1 MTKQELLK
9 KITEY
14 YLGSHDFNGLP
25 VRTIDLPIDELKKN
39 LAELIDDGD
48 ISIRTGEGMDN
59 PYVKR
64 MKSQPKEEQI
74 KSLKE
79 VDDITH
85 VVAYPEGDKLK
96 KAVVPQKYKG
106 KPYKL
111 AVAKGIPVLECAFF
125 KLEVLEK
132 FRNDP
137 RYHYRINDIVGAIY
151 SLDDKGMGKK
161 EELYLQSVGFGYDKG
176 RNNRVVCAFYTDLM
190 NLDKDLQQYWKYH
203 EVTGDYTPHPDY
215 VWSQVYGQW
224 PERASLPEAFTAEL
238 KAINDITMDAYG
250 KKLFKADYWDDK
262 RPKELGFLI
271 RPTAKE
277 FEAFVHI
284 LDKLISE
291 NIDKKFF
298 KGLVDPDIEETRKDG
313 KIIVRQK
320 GSLLMLDEHIHEWF
334 RPREGD
340 DAKLIDEMFET
351 FKEIR
356 RLRTKPAHTIQADE
370 FDMKYF
376 KEQRELLIRAYQAI
390 RFLRLILQNHPK
402 ADRSKVPDWLYKGDI
417 WTF

>member
-1 MTKQELLK
+1 MMTKQELLQ
-9 KITEY
+9 KITDY
-14 YLGSHDFNGLP
+14 YLSSGDFNGLP
-25 VRTIDLPIDELKKN
+25 VRTVEISIDDLKEI
-39 LAELIDDGD
+39 LVELIEDGD
-48 ISIRTGEGMDN
+48 ISIRLGEGMDN

-64 MKSQPKEEQI
+64 LKSPSKEKQI
-74 KSLKE
+74 KSLQE
-79 VDDITH
+79 IDDTTH

-96 KAVVPQKYKG
+96 KAVISQKYRG

-111 AVAKGIPVLECAFF
+111 AVAKGVPVLECAYF

-161 EELYLQSVGFGYDKG
+161 DELYLQSVGFGYDKDM
-176 RNNRVVCAFYTDLM
+176 NRVVCTFYTDLM

-203 EVTGDYTPHPDY
+203 ELKGDYKPHPDY

-224 PERASLPEAFTAEL
+224 PEKASLPEAFTAEL
-238 KAINDITMDAYG
+238 KAINDITIDAYG
-250 KKLFKADYWDDK
+250 KKLFKADYWDEK

-277 FEAFVHI
+277 FDAFMHI

-298 KGLVDPDIEETRKDG
+298 KGLVDPNIEEVRKDG

-320 GSLLMLDEHIHEWF
+320 GSLLILEEHIHEWF
-334 RPREGD
+334 TPREGND
-340 DAKLIDEMFET
+340 SKLIDKMFET
-351 FKEIR
+351 FRDIR
-356 RLRTKPAHTIQADE
+356 KLRTQPAHTIRTDE

-402 ADRSKVPDWLYKGDI
+402 ADKSKIPDWLYKGDI
-417 WTF
+417 WTY